1 MSGDTHVSER
11 IKNCRDNLCIS
22 QVLLAELAGINPT
35 QLYRYESGKAKP
47 RPEAA
52 DRIAA
57 ALGVSTAW
65 LVHGTL
71 PIARGAQ
78 IDPPVPAGAAMIL
91 KFLELPPALAFAVK
105 RLAMQNGSTVEI
117 ALLDLARQGLEAIQK
132 KSVDCAESASKSEKE
147 PDHYRA
153 EKSR

>member
-11 IKNCRDNLCIS
+11 IKNCRENLRIS

-35 QLYRYESGKAKP
+35 QLYRYESGKTKL
-47 RPEAA
+47 RTEAA
-52 DRIAA
+52 EKIAA

-71 PIARGAQ
+71 PVARGMQ
-78 IDPPVPAGAAMIL
+78 IDPPVPAGGGLIL

-105 RLAMQNGSTVEI
+105 RLAMQNGSTVEMEV
-117 ALLDLARQGLEAIQK
+117 LDLVHQGLEAIHQK
-132 KSVDCAESASKSEKE
+132 ALACAASTGKPALPASDENSTA
-147 PDHYRA
+147 P
-153 EKSR
+153 

>member
-11 IKNCRDNLCIS
+11 LKSCRENLRIS

-35 QLYRYESGKAKP
+35 QLYRYESGKAKL
-47 RPEAA
+47 RVEAA
-52 DRIAA
+52 EKIAA

-71 PIARGAQ
+71 PVARGTQ
-78 IDPPVPAGAAMIL
+78 IDPPVPAGGGLIL

-117 ALLDLARQGLEAIQK
+117 ELLDLVHQGLEAMHK
-132 KSVDCAESASKSEKE
+132 KAMACAESASKSDK
-147 PDHYRA
+147 
-153 EKSR
+153 

>member
-11 IKNCRDNLCIS
+11 IKSCRENLRIS

-52 DRIAA
+52 EKIAA

-65 LVHGTL
+65 LVHGAL
-71 PIARGAQ
+71 PVARGTQ
-78 IDPPVPAGAAMIL
+78 IDPPVPAGRGLIL

-105 RLAMQNGSTVEI
+105 RLAMQNGSTIEI
-117 ALLDLARQGLEAIQK
+117 ELLDLVHQGLEAMHK
-132 KSVDCAESASKSEKE
+132 NALVNAESAGKSEK
-147 PDHYRA
+147 
-153 EKSR
+153 

>member
-11 IKNCRDNLCIS
+11 IKNYRENLRIS

-35 QLYRYESGKAKP
+35 QLYRYEAGKTKL
-47 RPEAA
+47 RTEAA
-52 DRIAA
+52 EKIAA

-71 PIARGAQ
+71 PVARGMQ
-78 IDPPVPAGAAMIL
+78 IDPPVPAGGGLIL

-105 RLAMQNGSTVEI
+105 RLAMQNGSTVEME
-117 ALLDLARQGLEAIQK
+117 LLDLVHQGLEAMHQK
-132 KSVDCAESASKSEKE
+132 ALACAASAGKPALPASDENSTA
-147 PDHYRA
+147 P
-153 EKSR
+153 

>member
-11 IKNCRDNLCIS
+11 IKNCRENLRIS

-35 QLYRYESGKAKP
+35 QLYRYESGKAKL

-52 DRIAA
+52 EKIAA

-71 PIARGAQ
+71 PVARGTQ
-78 IDPPVPAGAAMIL
+78 IDPPVPAGGGLIL
-91 KFLELPPALAFAVK
+91 KFLELPPALAFVVK
-105 RLAMQNGSTVEI
+105 RLAMQHGSTVEMEV
-117 ALLDLARQGLEAIQK
+117 LDLVHQGLDAMRQK
-132 KSVDCAESASKSEKE
+132 ALACAASAVKPVLPASDEHSTT
-147 PDHYRA
+147 P
-153 EKSR
+153 